1 MIFFW
6 FLKTSVDY
14 NGERAAA
21 FTCLRHFS
29 RSLEMSRPRF
39 EKPYAQNAK
48 ENTLQCQDPNDINAG
63 REYYKENHIERRER
77 ELMRSNSERDKH
89 IGVQPQKKRNCSSM
103 DREFPSCV
111 TRGEVIF
118 KLALIIYI
126 FKHFFFFLLLDKQSG
141 DFHIVST
148 NP

>member
-1 MIFFW
+1 MFF
-6 FLKTSVDY
+6 LNKKTSVEY

-39 EKPYAQNAK
+39 EKPYAQKSK
-48 ENTLQCQDPNDINAG
+48 ENTLQCQDPNDNNAS

-89 IGVQPQKKRNCSSM
+89 IGVHQPKKRNCSSM

-118 KLALIIYI
+118 RLYQYKY
-126 FKHFFFFLLLDKQSG
+126 FFYVNFFS
-141 DFHIVST
+141 SM
-148 NP
+148 NR

>member
-1 MIFFW
+1 M
-6 FLKTSVDY
+6 DY

-39 EKPYAQNAK
+39 GKSCTQKSK
-48 ENTLQCQDPNDINAG
+48 ESTLQCQDSKDINAS
-63 REYYKENHIERRER
+63 REYYIENHIERRER

-89 IGVQPQKKRNCSSM
+89 IGVQQQKKRNCSSM

-118 KLALIIYI
+118 RLSI
-126 FKHFFFFLLLDKQSG
+126 FLYNANFFFF
-141 DFHIVST
+141 FNV
-148 NP
+148 